1 MEPSMTTGSAAEAER
16 NPTATD
22 PELAKIIE
30 LRKSIAA
37 WQAEEAK
44 RRAEE
49 AKRRAEEA
57 KERAEEAKERTKRRA
72 EEAEERTKRRAE
84 RLEREKK
91 LDRRLEEIRLSV
103 AREQRKTERQL
114 RKSERE
120 FTSKWGRLMESLI
133 EGDLVKLL
141 AGRGIAVD
149 GTSPRAWR
157 RRNGEHYEI
166 DILAVNGTEVVAVE
180 VKTTLR
186 PKHVKHFCGKL
197 EKFKRWMPEYAG
209 HTLYGAVAYLR
220 VDSEAHV
227 HAERQGLFVIRATGS
242 SASIRNAPDFTPRTF
257 G

>member
-1 MEPSMTTGSAAEAER
+1 MTTGSTAEAER

-22 PELAKIIE
+22 PELEKIIE
-30 LRKSIAA
+30 LRKSIAV

-57 KERAEEAKERTKRRA
+57 KRRAEEAKRRAEEAEERTKRR
-72 EEAEERTKRRAE
+72 AEERTKRRAE

>member
-1 MEPSMTTGSAAEAER
+1 MTTGNTPESGSNPAAA
-16 NPTATD
+16 AD

-30 LRKSIAA
+30 LRKSIADLRA
-37 WQAEEAK
+37 EQEAHRAEQRAAEEAY
-44 RRAEE
+44 RATRLEDGR
-49 AKRRAEEA
+49 KLD
-57 KERAEEAKERTKRRA
+57 
-72 EEAEERTKRRAE
+72 E
-84 RLEREKK
+84 RL
-91 LDRRLEEIRLSV
+91 DEIRRSV
-103 AREQRKTERQL
+103 AREQRKTELQL

-120 FTSKWGRLMESLI
+120 FTSKWGRLMESLV

-141 AGRGIAVD
+141 AGRGIDVD

-186 PKHVKHFCGKL
+186 PKHVGRFRGKL
-197 EKFKRWMPEYAG
+197 ERLKQWLPEYAG
-209 HTLYGAVAYLR
+209 HTVYGAVAYLR
-220 VDSEAHV
+220 TDSEAHV

-242 SASIRNAPDFTPRTF
+242 SASIRNAPDFKPRTF